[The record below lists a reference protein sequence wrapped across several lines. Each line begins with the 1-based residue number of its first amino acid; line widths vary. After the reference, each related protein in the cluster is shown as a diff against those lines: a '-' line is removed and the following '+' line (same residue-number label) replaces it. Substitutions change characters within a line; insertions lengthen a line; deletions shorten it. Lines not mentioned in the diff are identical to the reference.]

1 MGFHWYPVW
10 LVPALLERWEWALP
24 VSGYVIL
31 ALVLFVGGAMK
42 GATGIGLPIIAVPVL
57 AAYFDLHF
65 AVAVILLPSLATNGW
80 LVWRYGS
87 ERPPGYFLYAIPVG
101 ALAGIALGVALLAS
115 LPDRLLNLGVAAAIF
130 VFVIFRIARPEWR
143 LSEKA
148 GRVLSL
154 PAMFL
159 SGLMQGATGIS
170 APIVMMYL
178 SSLRMER
185 GQFIFC
191 VSLVFFV
198 AGVAQVPA
206 MAVAGLFGPTE
217 MLLSLLALIPSMLG
231 IPAGD
236 RIARAMSVLWFDR
249 VIMALLVALAI
260 KLAAS

>member
-1 MGFHWYPVW
+1 M
-10 LVPALLERWEWALP
+10 P

-80 LVWRYGS
+80 LVWRYRA
-87 ERPPGYFLYAIPVG
+87 ERTPRHFLYAIPIG
-101 ALAGIALGVALLAS
+101 ALAGIAVGVTLLAS
-115 LPDRLLNLGVAAAIF
+115 LPVRFLNLGVAAAIII
-130 VFVIFRIARPEWR
+130 FVISRIIRPSWR
-143 LSEKA
+143 LSKEM
-148 GRVLSL
+148 GRILSL

-170 APIVMMYL
+170 APVVMMYL

-185 GQFIFC
+185 GQFVFC

-206 MAVAGLFGPTE
+206 MAMAGLFGPTE
-217 MLLSLLALIPSMLG
+217 LVLSLLALVPSMLG
-231 IPAGD
+231 IPAGE
-236 RIARAMSVLWFDR
+236 RMARAMSVAWFDR

>member
-1 MGFHWYPVW
+1 M
-10 LVPALLERWEWALP
+10 P

-42 GATGIGLPIIAVPVL
+42 GATGIGLPIIAVPAL
-57 AAYFDLHF
+57 AAYFDLRF

-80 LVWRYGS
+80 LVWRYRT
-87 ERPPGYFLYAIPVG
+87 ERPPRDFLRAIPIG
-101 ALAGIALGVALLAS
+101 ALTGIAAGVWLLAS
-115 LPDRLLNLGVAAAIF
+115 LSDRFLNLGVAAAIA
-130 VFVIFRIARPEWR
+130 VFVIFRMIRPEWR
-143 LSEKA
+143 LGEKA
-148 GRVLSL
+148 GRILSL

-185 GQFIFC
+185 GQFVFC
-191 VSLVFFV
+191 VSLVFFI
-198 AGVAQVPA
+198 AGLAQVPA
-206 MAVAGLFGPTE
+206 MAMAGLFGPTE
-217 MLLSLLALIPSMLG
+217 LLLSLIALVPSMLG

-236 RIARAMSVLWFDR
+236 RIARAMSVAWFDR
-249 VIMALLVALAI
+249 VIMALLIALAI

>member
-1 MGFHWYPVW
+1 M
-10 LVPALLERWEWALP
+10 P

-42 GATGIGLPIIAVPVL
+42 GATGIGLPIVAVPVL

-65 AVAVILLPSLATNGW
+65 AVAVILLPSLVTNGW
-80 LVWRYGS
+80 LVWWYRAQ
-87 ERPPGYFLYAIPVG
+87 RTPRYFLYAIPVG
-101 ALAGIALGVALLAS
+101 TLAGIALGVALLAS
-115 LPDRLLNLGVAAAIF
+115 LPARFLNLGVAAAIAI
-130 VFVIFRIARPEWR
+130 FVISRIIRPSWR
-143 LSEKA
+143 LSEET
-148 GRVLSL
+148 GRILSL

-170 APIVMMYL
+170 APVVMMYL

-185 GQFIFC
+185 GQFVFC

-198 AGVAQVPA
+198 AAVAQVPA
-206 MAVAGLFGPTE
+206 MVVAGLFGPTE
-217 MLLSLLALIPSMLG
+217 LLLSLLALVPSMLG

-236 RIARAMSVLWFDR
+236 RIARAMSVAWFDR